1 MDCEYTLCLG
11 LAVAIALLS
20 FGGCNMRYGIQYMT
34 AVRQTPIT
42 RFFDSR
48 LRRDKHALA
57 MVLIGCKLPIL
68 YIKEGS

>member
-1 MDCEYTLCLG
+1 
-11 LAVAIALLS
+11 
-20 FGGCNMRYGIQYMT
+20 MRYGIQYMT
-34 AVRQTPIT
+34 GGIGGRPAVAT
-42 RFFDSR
+42 RFFSSR